1 MANKIFS
8 NKSSLIIITCIL
20 FASCVNKINDTGDN
34 VSSVSLEFQISPYET
49 KPMFYASNDLSSA
62 FTYITYLNYTEEA
75 KESEIRQTS
84 SDENFGVIS
93 DNLSIGIHHLY
104 FVGHK
109 QSPIAYNE
117 TNNAVSF
124 PKVDD
129 TFSIYTV
136 LNVTEDTPSIQPIKL
151 IRRVAKFELVA
162 TDAIPSNI
170 AALEIIASRGSE
182 SMNFRTGVGTVVSTQ
197 AKAISIPSEYIGR
210 KNVTFNCYTFI
221 PENGKMMSFVI
232 SAKNKEG
239 ETVYSHKF
247 PDAPMTVNMITRYT
261 GVFFNDKTSISS
273 SITVDSKW
281 SGINDFEF

>member
-1 MANKIFS
+1 MENKILLKK
-8 NKSSLIIITCIL
+8 NWLIITASIL
-20 FASCVNKINDTGDN
+20 FVSCVNEINDAGDN
-34 VSSVSLEFQISPYET
+34 VDSVSLEFQISPYET

-75 KESEIRQTS
+75 KENEILQTS
-84 SDENFGVIS
+84 SDENFGIIS
-93 DNLSIGIHHLY
+93 DNLSIGVHHLY
-104 FVGHK
+104 FAGHK
-109 QSPIAYNE
+109 QSPIVYNE
-117 TNNAVSF
+117 TSKAVSF

-136 LNVTEDTPSIQPIKL
+136 LNVEEDTPSIQPIKL

-170 AALEIIASRGSE
+170 AALEIIATGGSE
-182 SMNFRTGVGTVVSTQ
+182 SMNFQTGVGAEVSTQ
-197 AKAISIPSEYIGR
+197 TKTISIPSEYVGR

-232 SAKNKEG
+232 SAKNEGG

-273 SITVDSKW
+273 SITVDTEW